1 MTCPSRQS
9 HIVARPTNV
18 SARCFFRF
26 ETMPKGW
33 LRETAWFWCS
43 LHLAVLC
50 SLLVGKM
57 QHAFR
62 EVCELT
68 NCLSGSA
75 PLLGGWGQ
83 MSLLLRRPPGRE
95 AYPGEKVIE
104 SAELIHVIFK
114 FMCHT
119 CLFFSLP
126 VYSILMFVKIIYQ
139 SHLSGDIILWLC
151 IRTNKYDMC
160 IHAICLSIYLSSCLH
175 VFLSV
180 YLIYISSYL
189 CKSIYFW
196 IILFFY
202 VIPSSHVC
210 ILRSSLSS
218 TVSYVSWFPSYFVYP
233 ILFKS

>member
-1 MTCPSRQS
+1 MVTADLKTSILRSFSMMTCPSRQS

-26 ETMPKGW
+26 ETMLKGW

-75 PLLGGWGQ
+75 PFLGGWGQ

-104 SAELIHVIFK
+104 SAELILVIFK
-114 FMCHT
+114 FTRHT

-126 VYSILMFVKIIYQ
+126 VYSFLGFVKFIYQ
-139 SHLSGDIILWLC
+139 SHLSGD
-151 IRTNKYDMC
+151 M
-160 IHAICLSIYLSSCLH
+160 
-175 VFLSV
+175 
-180 YLIYISSYL
+180 IYIY
-189 CKSIYFW
+189 I
-196 IILFFY
+196 
-202 VIPSSHVC
+202 VIMY
-210 ILRSSLSS
+210 
-218 TVSYVSWFPSYFVYP
+218 TY
-233 ILFKS
+233 K